1 MSDQTDA
8 FDPAF
13 DQASPDFYQALARAV
28 RLLRV
33 ERDLERRDLAERAG
47 IAYSYLSEIETGKKR
62 PSSKSLLAIAQ
73 ALGVRT
79 HELIALA
86 ETLAQ
91 RQAAWAAAET
101 LPAAAA
107 APMAAAEALAAT
119 SAPLP
124 EPAADLSASARSRF
138 FHAPSSPMARRP
150 QAEPVQPAAGGSSL
164 RPSPPRSP
172 SAVLSELRELLARMA
187 PEDIERVLDLARRL
201 SR

>member
-8 FDPAF
+8 VDPAF

-47 IAYSYLSEIETGKKR
+47 LAYSYLSEIETGKKR

-91 RQAAWAAAET
+91 RATSWTAAET
-101 LPAAAA
+101 LPAATA
-107 APMAAAEALAAT
+107 APLEEAEALAAPA
-119 SAPLP
+119 SPA
-124 EPAADLSASARSRF
+124 EPAADLSAPACSRF
-138 FHAPSSPMARRP
+138 FHAPSSPPAQRR

-164 RPSPPRSP
+164 RPSPPRSL
-172 SAVLSELRELLARMA
+172 SAVLSELRELLARLA